1 MESISSKVGKAFEKK
16 KVIIRYAMNYGLPR
30 INEKMQEM
38 MQEGCEKILIFPM
51 YPQYSATTTASVVDR
66 VYEFL
71 KRTRW
76 QPTIRIVP
84 PYFDDEFY
92 IDALKKHVDNEVK
105 KIKYKYQ
112 KIICSFHGIPK
123 KYFFKG

>member
-1 MESISSKVGKAFEKK
+1 
-16 KVIIRYAMNYGLPR
+16 MNYGLPR

-105 KIKYKYQ
+105 NKIQVSENNLFLSWNSK
-112 KIICSFHGIPK
+112 KI
-123 KYFFKG
+123 FF